1 MSNGENWK
9 SGAKKFESFE
19 MKMFL
24 GEYNPNITSGNR
36 IALPKKHREQIT
48 EDAVV
53 LSKGFEKCVLI
64 YDYADWSDRVERQV
78 DNLAGAAKRSDLERY
93 IYTSAVEASIDT
105 QGRLVIPPALKA
117 YAGIKEKTAV
127 IGVGDHIEVWD
138 KDAWNKHLENISGRI
153 TD

>member
-1 MSNGENWK
+1 MSNGEKRKNRTQE
-9 SGAKKFESFE
+9 FESFD

-48 EDAVV
+48 GDAVV
-53 LSKGFEKCVLI
+53 LSKGFEKCVLV
-64 YDYADWSDRVERQV
+64 YDYVDWSDRVERQV

-93 IYTSAVEASIDT
+93 IYTSAVEASVDA
-105 QGRLVIPPALKA
+105 QGRLVIPPALKV
-117 YAGIKEKTAV
+117 YAGVKEKTAV

-138 KDAWNKHLENISGRI
+138 KDAWNKHLENISERI
-153 TD
+153 TE